1 MNKKFLQISNN
12 LIEASQDKNALSFI
26 FKTKIH
32 AILVFTIFGSG
43 KVTFEDLCNKLS
55 SVASRTTIQSILND
69 GVNRDYLTKSIDQ
82 KDKRKKYFSCESLSP
97 VLEKWHTRQQK
108 IFS

>member
-12 LIEASQDKNALSFI
+12 LIEASHDKNALSYI

-43 KVTFEDLCNKLS
+43 EITFEDLCNKLS

-82 KDKRKKYFSCESLSP
+82 KDKRKKYFNCNNIKSELD
-97 VLEKWHTRQQK
+97 LWYKKNNE
-108 IFS
+108 IYN